1 MIVRNIVAK
10 GYLFLIF
17 LAWGNI
23 MSRRHIWLTNE
34 RYIKFFWMKKIYFQ
48 IVMIFLESQHD
59 VIYEK
64 LNYIKIVKLFV
75 GWERPFFGWTILK
88 LNLFTK
94 RYKILFSGITFEI
107 LVQMKQMRA
116 LWIQGNISHCSKVW
130 KQSISYFLH

>member
-48 IVMIFLESQHD
+48 IVMIFLECD
-59 VIYEK
+59 LWK
-64 LNYIKIVKLFV
+64 VKLYKDSKALCRLRASFLWV
-75 GWERPFFGWTILK
+75 NHSKIEPFYKTVQNPFFGNNFWNTGP
-88 LNLFTK
+88 NEANEGSMD
-94 RYKILFSGITFEI
+94 SG
-107 LVQMKQMRA
+107 
-116 LWIQGNISHCSKVW
+116 
-130 KQSISYFLH
+130 